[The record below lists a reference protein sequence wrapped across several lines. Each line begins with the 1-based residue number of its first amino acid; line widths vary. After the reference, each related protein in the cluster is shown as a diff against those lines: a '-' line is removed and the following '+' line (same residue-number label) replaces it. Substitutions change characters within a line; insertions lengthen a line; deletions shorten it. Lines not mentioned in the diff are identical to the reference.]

1 MTSKLADQSRSSVRF
16 EADENAPHA
25 LSLGVGFQSALLV
38 VTNVVLISAIVIRA
52 AGGSDFYLAWATFAC
67 LVICGVITVVQVLTV
82 GRVGS
87 GYVLSMA
94 ASGSFMAI
102 SVTALSAGGPGLFA
116 LLVLTS
122 SLFLFLL
129 AGQLPLLR
137 RIITPTV
144 AGTTIILVTV
154 TIMPIIFRLLADIP
168 AGGHGAAAPVI
179 AAVTVLAVTVTLLRG
194 SAFWRIWAP
203 IIGIVAGCAVAAL
216 FGVYDMEAVIAAD
229 WFGVPSFGWE
239 GLRFDFGP
247 AFWVLLPA
255 FVFVTLVDG
264 VATIGD
270 TVATQQVSWR
280 RPRATDFNSVQG
292 GVSAVGVAN
301 LVSGLAGSMPC
312 KFHPSSAAI
321 AGITGVASRRVGV
334 YVGVILLVLA
344 FLPKMTAL
352 LLAVPN
358 PVIAGYTL
366 VIMGLLFMSGVRVVS
381 QGGIDSRKATVVG
394 VSFWIGIGF
403 ENDLIFADLLSAG
416 TSDVLG
422 SGIVAGGLAAILM
435 TIFME
440 VTARRGKSF
449 ETDLEA
455 AALPRIREFLGRVSS
470 SRGWGSEMTD
480 RLCLVAEETL
490 QILLDWDT
498 DGQAGER
505 GRLRLVVRPTAHATT
520 LEFVAATGEGNIQ
533 DRVALLADEPQVS
546 TLEHEVSLRLL
557 RHFASSVRHQQYRG
571 VEIVTVEIDT
581 TPPARPASR
590 P

>member
-1 MTSKLADQSRSSVRF
+1 M
-16 EADENAPHA
+16 
-25 LSLGVGFQSALLV
+25 
-38 VTNVVLISAIVIRA
+38 
-52 AGGSDFYLAWATFAC
+52 
-67 LVICGVITVVQVLTV
+67 
-82 GRVGS
+82 
-87 GYVLSMA
+87 
-94 ASGSFMAI
+94 
-102 SVTALSAGGPGLFA
+102 LFA
-116 LLVLTS
+116 LLVVFS

-129 AGQLPLLR
+129 AGQLPLVR

-154 TIMPIIFRLLADIP
+154 TIMPIIFNLLADIP
-168 AGGHGAAAPVI
+168 AGEHGAAAPVI
-179 AAVTVLAVTVTLLRG
+179 AAVTVLAVTAMLLRG
-194 SAFWRIWAP
+194 SAFWSIWAP
-203 IIGIVAGCAVAAL
+203 IIGIVAGCAAAAL
-216 FGVYDMEAVIAAD
+216 FGVYDMEAVIAAP

-247 AFWVLLPA
+247 AFWALLPA
-255 FVFVTLVDG
+255 FIFVTLVDG

-280 RPRATDFNSVQG
+280 RSRATDFRSVQG
-292 GVSAVGVAN
+292 GVAAAGVAN
-301 LVSGLAGSMPC
+301 LLSGLAGSMPC
-312 KFHPSSAAI
+312 KIHPSSAPI
-321 AGITGVASRRVGV
+321 AEITGVASRRVGV

-416 TSDVLG
+416 TSEVLG
-422 SGIVAGGLAAILM
+422 SGIVAGGLAAICM

-440 VTARRGKSF
+440 VTARRGKSI
-449 ETDLEA
+449 ETDLEG
-455 AALPRIREFLGRVSS
+455 AALPRIRDFLGRVSA
-470 SRGWGSEMTD
+470 SRGWGPETND

-490 QILLDWDT
+490 QILIQWET
-498 DGQAGER
+498 DGHAGKR
-505 GRLRLVVRPTAHATT
+505 GRLRLVVRPTAHETT

-533 DRVALLADEPQVS
+533 DRLALLADEPRMS
-546 TLEHEVSLRLL
+546 NIEHEVSLRLL
-557 RHFASSVRHQQYRG
+557 RHFASSVHHQQYRG
-571 VEIVTVEIDT
+571 VDIVTAKIKT
-581 TPPARPASR
+581 AAPARPTFRS
-590 P
+590 